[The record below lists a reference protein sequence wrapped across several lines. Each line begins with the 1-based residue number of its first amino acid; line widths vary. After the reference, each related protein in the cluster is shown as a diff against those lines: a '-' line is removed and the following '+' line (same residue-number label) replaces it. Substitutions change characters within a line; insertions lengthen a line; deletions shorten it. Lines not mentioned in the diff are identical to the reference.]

1 VQSSLGTRIS
11 MFYELKRSDSRLT
24 RKGFS
29 RSCGPSHVTRVAPN
43 QRYRPTWCP
52 RVLCAVEPFRAS
64 KLLTHGLQSLFGRS
78 VLMICSNS
86 LQKYMSSA
94 LKSSFGFLKIDSPRI
109 LNEDPIWWS
118 AHSTTPPPKM
128 WCFLHN
134 FVLPNWLEQSK
145 LSELHKSYPGPS
157 KGYGTKWC
165 LKVSINHPLGF
176 NWHPLEGAGLWAFK
190 LTRYADN
197 DYIYINVSRTTY
209 SNENLKLEF
218 RIISTVS
225 IFTRIAIVVV
235 VDFPCMKEQWS
246 CDNLW
251 VFLGEFK

>member
-1 VQSSLGTRIS
+1 MHSS
-11 MFYELKRSDSRLT
+11 
-24 RKGFS
+24 
-29 RSCGPSHVTRVAPN
+29 
-43 QRYRPTWCP
+43 Q
-52 RVLCAVEPFRAS
+52 VLF
-64 KLLTHGLQSLFGRS
+64 
-78 VLMICSNS
+78 
-86 LQKYMSSA
+86 
-94 LKSSFGFLKIDSPRI
+94 FLKIDSPRI

-157 KGYGTKWC
+157 KGYGTQWC

-218 RIISTVS
+218 RIIIHSL
-225 IFTRIAIVVV
+225 
-235 VDFPCMKEQWS
+235 DFHQDCNRCCCRFPMYEGTMKLRQS
-246 CDNLW
+246 LG
-251 VFLGEFK
+251 FLGGIQVSALKIWSFLCQSTPFVWFMGTVNLSQ